1 MKKKFLIIILIIA
14 LIIGSYFVIN
24 INKKNNFVVNN
35 LINENENTSWKIT
48 QFGSNNDN
56 QMMCFTI
63 EGNKDGLIIVDGGYE
78 NSDYN
83 FSNLQSVIQKHN
95 NKVDAWIITHL
106 DSDHAGVLVNVLK
119 NHNDIDIKKIY
130 TTNYPDFELA
140 KEKAPWEGEWE
151 QYLYFSSLDM
161 ENIELLSE
169 GDRID
174 NLIGLKMNVLWAYS
188 DWVGENSTNL
198 LNNGSLV
205 FKLSGQKQSILFCG
219 DTQSIEICN
228 KIIEN
233 HSKELDSDY
242 LQVGHHGNNW
252 FSEDFYDLVSPEV
265 AFICAPDS
273 IKNNVNNISWY
284 TVDKIVEMLESK
296 GVKILSDST
305 SPNIVTIK

>member
-24 INKKNNFVVNN
+24 INKKNNSVVNN

-83 FSNLQSVIQKHN
+83 FLNLQSVIQKHN

-140 KEKAPWEGEWE
+140 K
-151 QYLYFSSLDM
+151 
-161 ENIELLSE
+161 
-169 GDRID
+169 
-174 NLIGLKMNVLWAYS
+174 
-188 DWVGENSTNL
+188 
-198 LNNGSLV
+198 
-205 FKLSGQKQSILFCG
+205 
-219 DTQSIEICN
+219 
-228 KIIEN
+228 
-233 HSKELDSDY
+233 
-242 LQVGHHGNNW
+242 
-252 FSEDFYDLVSPEV
+252 
-265 AFICAPDS
+265 
-273 IKNNVNNISWY
+273 
-284 TVDKIVEMLESK
+284 
-296 GVKILSDST
+296 
-305 SPNIVTIK
+305 